1 MYLQYISDNTGQ
13 TTGVF
18 IPIHDWNLL
27 TEKYSELEK
36 EINNLVPQWHKP
48 LLDKRL
54 EEYLTNPTE
63 KVKDFETA
71 CNEIE
76 NELEL

>member
-1 MYLQYISDNTGQ
+1 
-13 TTGVF
+13 
-18 IPIHDWNLL
+18 
-27 TEKYSELEK
+27 LEK